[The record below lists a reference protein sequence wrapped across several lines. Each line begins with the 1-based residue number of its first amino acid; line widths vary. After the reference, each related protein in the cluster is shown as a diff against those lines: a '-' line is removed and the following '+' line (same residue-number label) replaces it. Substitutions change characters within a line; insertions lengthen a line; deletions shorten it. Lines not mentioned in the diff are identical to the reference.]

1 MPRLIVMLSPLIAG
15 LAACGPRAQSASPG
29 AGGTTVSTQF
39 YGAPYNDRDGS
50 MAASLARAEGIPLA
64 EATRRLKLQH
74 AGSDLAGRLRERYG
88 DRFVGASFDRK
99 APFLVR
105 YVFAGLDPEVV
116 RAALPSLHVSP
127 ELLPLIRIERAEHTE
142 AEMRAIA
149 QSMTGQL
156 KALGIEGGSV
166 AYSATTGDF
175 KILTTDVEKATKA
188 VREGQI
194 TGGRIVGVEY
204 FGGIQITPMERHG
217 N

>member
-1 MPRLIVMLSPLIAG
+1 MLSPLIAT
-15 LAACGPRAQSASPG
+15 LAACGPGAQDASPG
-29 AGGTTVSTQF
+29 VGGTTVRTRF
-39 YGAPYNDRDGS
+39 YSAPYNDPGGS
-50 MAASLARAEGIPLA
+50 MAASLARVEGIPLA

-74 AGSDLAGRLRERYG
+74 AGGDLAGRLRERYG

-105 YVFAGLDPEVV
+105 YVFAGLNPEVV
-116 RAALPSLHVSP
+116 RAALPGLHVSP

-149 QSMTGQL
+149 QSTTGQL
-156 KALGIEGGSV
+156 KAMGIEGGSV

-204 FGGIQITPMERHG
+204 FDGIQTTPMERHG